1 MGMETRRR
9 LLEYPMVYAPTS
21 SSELPAT
28 HKMPV
33 QDAVSRTVQV
43 LQVQFELHGH
53 VQLHLLRIESVYLE

>member
-1 MGMETRRR
+1 MGMETRR

-21 SSELPAT
+21 YSELPAT

-33 QDAVSRTVQV
+33 EDAVSLMVQV

-53 VQLHLLRIESVYLE
+53 VQQHLLRVESVYFE